1 MASLLLGK
9 GAGPSH
15 KADYLDTPLH
25 LACLLGHGA
34 VVALLLDN
42 AADPCALDEDG
53 KVCVTWLGR
62 WWVALPACALDC
74 CMGAHAL
81 DS

>member
-1 MASLLLGK
+1 MLYCPLHWAAQYGHLEVASLLLRH

-34 VVALLLDN
+34 VVALLLEN
-42 AADPCALDEDG
+42 EADPSALDEDG
-53 KVCVTWLGR
+53 KV
-62 WWVALPACALDC
+62 
-74 CMGAHAL
+74 
-81 DS
+81 